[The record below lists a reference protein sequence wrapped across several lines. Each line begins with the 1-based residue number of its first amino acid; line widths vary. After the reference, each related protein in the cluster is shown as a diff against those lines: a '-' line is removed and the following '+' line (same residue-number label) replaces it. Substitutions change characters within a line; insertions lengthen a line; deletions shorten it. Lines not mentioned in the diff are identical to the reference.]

1 MIDLSKRDS
10 PEKSIREALFIYTIA
25 ELYKEGKIV
34 EIGCVR
40 RPVTHSL
47 SDGSICDGC
56 LDGHSTAHWAES
68 EFDFVSVDVHP
79 GHCAIAKQIAPNR
92 IVNQDGIKFLQ
103 EFKGSISLL
112 FLDAWDADL
121 PESADKHLE
130 ALAIA
135 LPKMA
140 QHSLILID
148 DTDVEYDFTEK
159 CFKEPIGFG
168 GKGRLAI
175 PFALENGYDIVF
187 QGRQTLLER
196 KL

>member
-1 MIDLSKRDS
+1 MIDLSKRDK
-10 PEKSIREALFIYTIA
+10 PAKSIRETLFIYTIA
-25 ELYKEGKIV
+25 ELYREGKIV

-40 RPVTHSL
+40 RPLNHSL
-47 SDGSICDGC
+47 QDDSQDCC
-56 LDGHSTAHWAES
+56 LDGHSTAFWAES
-68 EFDFVSVDVHP
+68 EFDFVSVDIHP
-79 GHCAIAKQIAPNR
+79 GHCAIAKQFAPNNV
-92 IVNQDGIKFLQ
+92 ICQDGIKFLQ
-103 EFKGSISLL
+103 EFTGSISLL

-121 PESADKHLE
+121 PESADRHLE
-130 ALAIA
+130 AMAIA

-148 DTDVEYDFTEK
+148 DTDVEYDFTNK
-159 CFKEPIGFG
+159 CFNAPIGFG
-168 GKGRLAI
+168 GKGKLAI